1 MGDWESTLAAPSV
14 TDRRSRDNEQL
25 AVATVYRSTDWTGTT
40 LKEVSRQRCKH
51 CPVPSE
57 QPWRDPVE
65 PVLRRYCRSA
75 YQLRRNGGNPQAG
88 HKAAVLIGWA
98 DRKGRG
104 GWEVRLGGIM
114 IGLGLGGPG
123 ATKSN
128 RAKTVEDTALSVE
141 RHTERG
147 REWRMAK
154 AAVWVGYSAVGSRV
168 VRGKET

>member
-14 TDRRSRDNEQL
+14 TDSRSRDNEQL

-104 GWEVRLGGIM
+104 GREVSLGGIM
-114 IGLGLGGPG
+114 IGLGSGGPG

-128 RAKTVEDTALSVE
+128 GGKTLHYWLKGTWSV
-141 RHTERG
+141 G
-147 REWRMAK
+147 VSGEWPRPRYGLGTRRWGHGWSGQGD
-154 AAVWVGYSAVGSRV
+154 VI
-168 VRGKET
+168 T